1 MRIFFPA
8 QKLLDPIYANT
19 FTCLFMDRNLG
30 KRFRK
35 VIVRINLTRIFDPEN
50 LFHILIKFL
59 QDTAIFKS
67 SQNENIIQKIIPH
80 FFHAFFPSLYI
91 FSINISINILDENMS
106 CKVIFH
112 RSIRLIEKFD
122 RSMLLLFPRFS
133 TPRMYTTLG
142 ARCCYTRRRLSS
154 REKVV
159 GDETSGAEA
168 RKRER
173 E

>member
-1 MRIFFPA
+1 
-8 QKLLDPIYANT
+8 
-19 FTCLFMDRNLG
+19 
-30 KRFRK
+30 
-35 VIVRINLTRIFDPEN
+35 
-50 LFHILIKFL
+50 
-59 QDTAIFKS
+59 
-67 SQNENIIQKIIPH
+67 
-80 FFHAFFPSLYI
+80 
-91 FSINISINILDENMS
+91 MS
-106 CKVIFH
+106 RKVIFH

-122 RSMLLLFPRFS
+122 RSVLLLFPRFS
-133 TPRMYTTLG
+133 TPRMYTTLLG